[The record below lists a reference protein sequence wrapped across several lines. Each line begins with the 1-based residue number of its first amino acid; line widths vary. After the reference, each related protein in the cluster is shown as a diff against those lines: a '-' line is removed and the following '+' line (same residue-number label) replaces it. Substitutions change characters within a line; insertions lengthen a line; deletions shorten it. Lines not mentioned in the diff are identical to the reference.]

1 MDTARKAI
9 LTLLIRSFFYHPAA
23 AAAGRRR
30 AARRLLLAAGFAQL
44 GNERVGCFQH
54 AVKALGHAGVH
65 VVAPGDAETG
75 GGLHVVGVLQLD
87 GAPDLAGHAKGFV
100 SGSEFGAIHAALGHS
115 GLHLFQR
122 VQALFLVE
130 DGVEDFG
137 VDFFIQAHGLQR
149 EEDALQRLKGIG
161 KAHVHAAHH
170 HILRLGGGLEPGF
183 GSRLSCMSTVVSILF
198 LCGVVG
204 KSV

>member
-1 MDTARKAI
+1 
-9 LTLLIRSFFYHPAA
+9 
-23 AAAGRRR
+23 
-30 AARRLLLAAGFAQL
+30 
-44 GNERVGCFQH
+44 
-54 AVKALGHAGVH
+54 
-65 VVAPGDAETG
+65 
-75 GGLHVVGVLQLD
+75 LQLD

-100 SGSEFGAIHAALGHS
+100 GGGEFGAIHAALGHP

-137 VDFFIQAHGLQR
+137 VDFFIQTDGLQR

-170 HILRLGGGLEPGF
+170 HILRLGGGPFVKDRLEVAAVGAAVGEEF
-183 GSRLSCMSTVVSILF
+183 DDFHFASGRIHRSGGIDDEVVLAFLGREGLALREGGGQRGQRGGSCGSEREITAFHGLF
-198 LCGVVG
+198 FLFWAG
-204 KSV
+204 